1 MMKENEKADDCFDPS
16 LSACTWIRV
25 SSLTVGYK
33 PTTTRSAAKQKENFL
48 LSARCEIPAKS
59 KRDGGALFDDSRA
72 IERGVECL
80 VMAIRVRKRDIDE
93 PALGLKKRGGGKSF
107 HRKTRLR

>member
-33 PTTTRSAAKQKENFL
+33 PTTTRSAAKQKKTFFCL
-48 LSARCEIPAKS
+48 LDAKFQPKANETGARC
-59 KRDGGALFDDSRA
+59 L
-72 IERGVECL
+72 
-80 VMAIRVRKRDIDE
+80 MT
-93 PALGLKKRGGGKSF
+93 LGPSNAVSSAS
-107 HRKTRLR
+107 